1 MPDTSAPAR
10 YASLAREAFAEVT
23 VDKGLMRSLRL
34 EEQGIPTF
42 VAEWLVDRE
51 LRKNP
56 GATTAALDAGV
67 RAFVAE
73 HLPRKEQKEM
83 LRNRLFNGEVLSVL
97 DNFRATVDLKR
108 GRQLVEIP
116 SLDEK
121 GEVDPSILTQYE
133 GLLGGGLWG
142 AGKLVYVGP
151 NGSEKGAVWLRAF
164 NPLQAADVDPGY
176 YRAQRGRFDVAE
188 WSALM
193 VSSMG
198 YNPDVYDTPRLRT
211 LLLTRLLPLVQK
223 RLNLIELAP
232 KGTGKS
238 FVFSNL
244 SRHSRIVSGGKV
256 SPAVLF
262 YDNRTNA
269 PGLLTRF
276 DTLVFDEAQ
285 TISFDNPGEVVGI
298 LKDYMESG
306 RFTRGNQK
314 ASADCGVVFLGNI
327 EMGYDGRPLR
337 TVYFEALPD
346 FLQETAF
353 IDRLHG
359 FLPGWEIPKIQSDS
373 PADGVALKADYFSEI
388 LNQLREDGSYD
399 AYVETHAMLSGAGAS
414 TMRNVTAIKRLAAG
428 YLKLFFPDLNPT
440 PEEFETY
447 CLHPAVELRQR
458 VCEQLATLDPGEFAP
473 TRVEGSFKA

>member
-1 MPDTSAPAR
+1 MPQPYDPIAR
-10 YASLAREAFAEVT
+10 QTFAEVV

-51 LRKNP
+51 MRKSP
-56 GATTAALDAGV
+56 GASVADLDAGV

-73 HLPRKEQKEM
+73 HLPRKEHKE
-83 LRNRLFNGEVLSVL
+83 LLLNRLLRGEVLTVL
-97 DNFRATVDLKR
+97 DNFRATIDVAGEREFVD
-108 GRQLVEIP
+108 IP
-116 SLDEK
+116 SLDQRGRVEASVL
-121 GEVDPSILTQYE
+121 GAQQ
-133 GLLGGGLWG
+133 GLLAGGLWG
-142 AGKLVYVGP
+142 AGKLAYVSP
-151 NGSEKGAVWLRAF
+151 TEKERGAVWLRAF
-164 NPLQAADVDPGY
+164 NPLQAADVDTAY
-176 YRAQRGRFDVAE
+176 YRAQRARFTVEE

-211 LLLTRLLPLVQK
+211 LLLTRLLPVVQK

-244 SRHSRIVSGGKV
+244 SRHTRVVSGGKV

-262 YDNRTNA
+262 YNNSTNA

-276 DTLVFDEAQ
+276 DALVFDEAQ

-306 RFTRGNQK
+306 RYTRGRQT

-327 EMGYDGRPLR
+327 EMGFDGLPRQS
-337 TVYFEALPD
+337 VYFAALPS

-359 FLPGWEIPKIQSDS
+359 FIPGWEIPKIQSDS
-373 PADGVALKADYFSEI
+373 PATGIALKADYFSEI
-388 LNQLREDGSYD
+388 LHQLRGDGGYD
-399 AYVETHAMLSGAGAS
+399 AYVETHTQLSGAGAS

-440 PEEFETY
+440 PKEFEAY
-447 CLHPAVELRQR
+447 CLNPAIELRQR
-458 VCEQLATLDPGEFAP
+458 VCEQLAMLDPGEFAP
-473 TRVEGSFKA
+473 TNVEGTSA

>member
-1 MPDTSAPAR
+1 MTDSYEPI
-10 YASLAREAFAEVT
+10 AREAFAEVV
-23 VDKGLMRSLRL
+23 VDKGLTRSLRL

-42 VAEWLVDRE
+42 VAEWLADRE
-51 LRKNP
+51 LRRQP
-56 GATTAALDAGV
+56 EASLAELDAGV

-73 HLPRKEQKEM
+73 HLPRKEHKEL
-83 LRNRLFNGEVLSVL
+83 LRNRLFNGDVLSVL

-121 GEVDPSILTQYE
+121 GEVDPSVLSQYE
-133 GLLGGGLWG
+133 GLLAGGLWG

-151 NGSEKGAVWLRAF
+151 TAGEKGAVWLRAF
-164 NPLQAADVDPGY
+164 NPLQAADVDPAY
-176 YRAQRGRFDVAE
+176 YRAQRRRFSTED

-198 YNPDVYDTPRLRT
+198 YNPAVYDTPRLRT
-211 LLLTRLLPLVQK
+211 LLLTRLLPLVQR

-244 SRHSRIVSGGKV
+244 SRHARVVSGGKV

-262 YDNRTNA
+262 YNNSTNA
-269 PGLLTRF
+269 PGLLTRY

-306 RFTRGNQK
+306 RFTRGRQK

-327 EMGYDGRPLR
+327 EMGYNGRPLR
-337 TVYFEALPD
+337 SVYFEALPS

-359 FLPGWEIPKIQSDS
+359 FVPGWEIPKIQADS
-373 PADGVALKADYFSEI
+373 PATGVALKADYFSEV
-388 LNQLREDGSYD
+388 LHGLRSDGSYD
-399 AYVETHAMLSGAGAS
+399 SFVEAHMELSGPGAS

-428 YLKLFFPDLNPT
+428 YLKLFFPDQSPT
-440 PEEFETY
+440 PEEFEAY
-447 CLHPAVELRQR
+447 CLKPAAELRQR
-458 VCEQLATLDPGEFAP
+458 VCEQLANLDPGEFSTTAIEP
-473 TRVEGSFKA
+473 AAVGLP